1 MPRLAA
7 TDPQDAASEDRQR
20 WARLAELIA
29 TADRDGMSALR
40 PDELDEFARLYRRTT
55 SDLAAART
63 RRRDPRLVAYLNG
76 LAGRAAG
83 LIYGAPARRRIDP
96 LRFFLV
102 TIPRTFRATAVYTA
116 VAFAL
121 FLAPAIASYL
131 MTSANPAWAA
141 ALFDARLEAMVED
154 FLARDV
160 PPGQYFADTTSL
172 IGADNLSGFVLANNL
187 KVALVAF
194 ALGITAGIGT
204 AYALVGN
211 GLMLG
216 SFVGVFAHYDRLID
230 PIAIVAPHGFL
241 ELSAIFMA
249 GGAGLMIGWA
259 IIDPG
264 DRLRLEAMADA
275 ARRGVV
281 LLAAALITL
290 GFAAIFEGFVSPQAS
305 GLMHTAGPRILVG
318 FTAWVAMCAW
328 LLLGDR
334 LVRTPDAPWKAGRL
348 EVTAPPGA

>member
-7 TDPQDAASEDRQR
+7 TEPQDAASRDRER

-29 TADRDGMSALR
+29 VAGRNGMSALR
-40 PDELDEFARLYRRTT
+40 ADELDEFARLYRRTV

-83 LIYGAPARRRIDP
+83 LIYGGAARRRIDP
-96 LRFFLV
+96 LRFFFV
-102 TIPRTFRATAVYTA
+102 TIPRTFRATAGYTA
-116 VAFAL
+116 LAFAI
-121 FLAPAIASYL
+121 FLLPAIASYL
-131 MTSANPAWAA
+131 MTSANPAWADV
-141 ALFDARLEAMVED
+141 LFSPRLEAMVED
-154 FLARDV
+154 FLSRDV
-160 PPGQYFADTTSL
+160 PPGQYFADTASI
-172 IGADNLSGFVLANNL
+172 IGADNLSGYVLANNL

-194 ALGITAGIGT
+194 ALGITAGLGT
-204 AYALVGN
+204 LYALVGN

-216 SFVGVFAHYDRLID
+216 SFLGVFAHYQRLID
-230 PIAIVAPHGFL
+230 PIAIIAPHGFL

-264 DRLRLEAMADA
+264 DLLRLEALAHA

-281 LLAAALITL
+281 LLTGALITL
-290 GFAAIFEGFVSPQAS
+290 GVAAIFEGFVSPQAT

-334 LVRTPDAPWKAGRL
+334 LVQASDAPGPVER
-348 EVTAPPGA
+348 VGITADRGV

>member
-7 TDPQDAASEDRQR
+7 AEPQDAASEDRER

-29 TADRDGMSALR
+29 VADRNGMGALR
-40 PDELDEFARLYRRTT
+40 PEELDEFARLYRRTV

-83 LIYGAPARRRIDP
+83 LIYGAPARRRLDP

-102 TIPRTFRATAVYTA
+102 TVPRTFRATAAYTA
-116 VAFAL
+116 VACAIFLLPAL
-121 FLAPAIASYL
+121 LSYL
-131 MTSANPAWAA
+131 MTSANPAWADV
-141 ALFDARLEAMVED
+141 LFSPDLKGMVER
-154 FLARDV
+154 FLSRDV

-194 ALGITAGIGT
+194 ALGITAGLGT
-204 AYALVGN
+204 VYALVGN

-216 SFVGVFAHYDRLID
+216 SFLGVFAHYDRLLD
-230 PIAIVAPHGFL
+230 PIAIIAPHGFL

-259 IIDPG
+259 MIDPG
-264 DRLRLEAMADA
+264 DRLRLEALADA
-275 ARRGVV
+275 AGRGVV
-281 LLAAALITL
+281 LLAGALVTL

-305 GLMHTAGPRILVG
+305 GLMHTAGPRVLVG

-334 LVRTPDAPWKAGRL
+334 LVRAPDAPEPAGRP
-348 EVTAPPGA
+348 EVTATPGA